1 MSEQGIFDHIQQ
13 LVSEVN
19 RGNLD
24 AIRQHIAPVYF
35 TNPPAEDEP
44 SASETYYQVALGLKA
59 AMPDLTVTMDTLAA
73 DGDYLTGQVTLAG
86 THSATLWGVPASGN
100 RISVT
105 TPVRIRPANDQV
117 AINWDAQMPVVI
129 GTLRQI
135 GLVNP
140 PDAMDKPSIHPV
152 VMPEILMRL
161 AFTGQAGGKPCT
173 HLDDIQMTDPAT
185 DVCAEC
191 VALGDEWPAL
201 RMCLICGYVGCC
213 DTSKNKHMDIHV
225 KETSH
230 PLIRSIE
237 PGEGW
242 IWCYPDNAFLSA
254 NSAQLDE
261 PMPLV
266 GK

>member
-1 MSEQGIFDHIQQ
+1 MSEQGIIDRIQQ
-13 LVSEVN
+13 LVAEVN
-19 RGNLD
+19 RGNLE
-24 AIRQHIAPVYF
+24 AIKEHIATVYF

-44 SASETYYQVALGLKA
+44 NASETYYQLAQGVKA
-59 AMPDLTVTMDTLAA
+59 AMPDLTVTVDSLAA
-73 DGDYLTGQVTLAG
+73 DGDYVTGQVTLAG
-86 THSATLWGVPASGN
+86 THSATLWGVPATGN

-105 TPVRIRPANDQV
+105 TPVRIRPVNGQM

-161 AFTGQAGGKPCT
+161 AFTGQAGGKPCA
-173 HLDDIQMTDPAT
+173 HLDDIQVTDPAT

-213 DTSKNKHMDIHV
+213 DTSKNKHMKQHYEQTGHAIF
-225 KETSH
+225 
-230 PLIRSIE
+230 RSINMDE
-237 PGEGW
+237 AW
-242 IWCYPDNAFLSA
+242 IWCYEDSAFFGQRTL
-254 NSAQLDE
+254 E
-261 PMPLV
+261 
-266 GK
+266 KYRR